1 MIHHFFEPLL
11 SGNYILLDAARM
23 NQAME
28 ISKDLNPNFN
38 SLYKEKDDPIIQS
51 VAPFL
56 FIFPHSKEFKD
67 YYFDKGWGN
76 SWGVMIYATA
86 GFDELS
92 RHFRRFVIV
101 KSEDGVEFY
110 FRFYDP
116 RVLRVFLPDC
126 DAKQLKAFFGPI
138 HYFLLEDENPDYM
151 IKFWME
157 NNQLKTEKL
166 LINAK
171 EDPMQPKIQSSAA
184 EIKPEEL
191 QNKAVRQTK
200 ISESAKPSKP
210 KWNMF
215 E

>member
-1 MIHHFFEPLL
+1 ML

-28 ISKDLNPNFN
+28 VSKNLNPNFN
-38 SLYKEKDDPIIQS
+38 SLYKDREDPIVQS

-56 FIFPHSKEFKD
+56 FIFPHSEEFSN
-67 YYFDKGWGN
+67 YYFKEGWGN
-76 SWGVMIYATA
+76 SWGVMIYTTA
-86 GFDELS
+86 GFDELR
-92 RHFRRFVIV
+92 RHFQRFVIV

-126 DAKQLKAFFGPI
+126 DSKQLKAFFGPV
-138 HYFLLEDENPDYM
+138 HYFLVEDENPDYM

-157 NNQLKTEKL
+157 NNQLKSLKL
-166 LINAK
+166 LMHTEQESIQNRNKSFTSDLTK
-171 EDPMQPKIQSSAA
+171 ENIQH
-184 EIKPEEL
+184 KPL
-191 QNKAVRQTK
+191 SQSKT
-200 ISESAKPSKP
+200 IGTTKPSKP